1 MDGAAGSSAGEPTF
15 PATADQP
22 SEKNMRQSIW
32 AALGAAS
39 LLVGAT
45 AVAQTP
51 AAPGTPQATGKG
63 GVNAGTLT
71 CRVADGMG
79 FVFGSSKA
87 LDCLFVRT
95 DGVGER
101 YAGDIKRFGVDLG
114 YTKNAQMVWLVFAP
128 GSIAPGALTGDYGG
142 VGAQAT
148 VGVGGAVNVLIGG
161 STKQITLQPVSV
173 EGNVGLN
180 VAAGFTEIVLKPA
193 I

>member
-1 MDGAAGSSAGEPTF
+1 
-15 PATADQP
+15 
-22 SEKNMRQSIW
+22 MRQSIW

-39 LLVGAT
+39 LLIGGAT
-45 AVAQTP
+45 AFAQTP
-51 AAPGTPQATGKG
+51 ASSSTPPAAGKS
-63 GVNAGTLT
+63 GVNVGTLT
-71 CRVADGMG
+71 CHVADGMG

-87 LDCLFVRT
+87 LSCLFVRT

-101 YAGDIKRFGVDLG
+101 YSGDIKRFGVDVG
-114 YTKNAQMVWLVFAP
+114 YTKDAQMVWLVFAP
-128 GSIAPGALTGDYGG
+128 GNFAPGALTGDYGG

-161 STKQITLQPVSV
+161 SSKQLTLQPVSV

-180 VAAGFTEIVLKPA
+180 IAAGFADVALKPA

>member
-1 MDGAAGSSAGEPTF
+1 
-15 PATADQP
+15 
-22 SEKNMRQSIW
+22 MRQSIW

-39 LLVGAT
+39 LLMGAT
-45 AVAQTP
+45 AFAQTP
-51 AAPGTPQATGKG
+51 AAPGTPQAAGKS

-71 CRVADGMG
+71 CQVADGMG

-95 DGVGER
+95 DGIAER
-101 YAGDIKRFGVDLG
+101 YAGDVKRFGVDLG
-114 YTKNAQMVWLVFAP
+114 YTKNAQIVWLVFAP

-161 STKQITLQPVSV
+161 SNKQLTLQPVSV
-173 EGNVGLN
+173 QGNVGLN
-180 VAAGFTEIVLKPA
+180 VAAGFAQIVLKPA